1 MKNVEHPP
9 RRVARRLAVI
19 SDFHLGRPGAPLAC
33 QVPTDDILAAVEQL
47 RSMADL
53 IVVNGDLFDLER
65 GTFPFLKRELRLL
78 EAVHFRVVE
87 ALTGP
92 EFAWVRGNHDRVL
105 LELGRA
111 FPALDVELPSGLFR
125 IEHGDRFNSFIK
137 RNEPFTTAMTWLS
150 GRLQIAP
157 ALQPIY
163 QTMRAADHL
172 LTGAATAKQE
182 PIAAKSTEWLGGEP
196 QYRGMVIGHTHIPT
210 LKEGPDGRRVMNPG
224 GSTDVIHALII
235 EDGQAELMR
244 WRDAAFESLLVRPI

>member
-9 RRVARRLAVI
+9 RRTARRLAVI

-33 QVPTDDILAAVEQL
+33 QVPTEDILAAVKEL

-65 GTFPFLKRELRLL
+65 GTAPFLKRELRLL
-78 EAVHFRVVE
+78 EAVHFRVVD

-111 FPALDVELPSGLFR
+111 FPALDVELPCGLFR
-125 IEHGDRFNSFIK
+125 IEHGDRFNAFIK
-137 RNEPFTTAMTWLS
+137 RNESFTTAMTWLS

-163 QTMRAADHL
+163 KTMRAADHL
-172 LTGAATAKQE
+172 LTGAATAKDE
-182 PIAAKSTEWLGGEP
+182 PIVAKSAEWLETEP
-196 QYRGMVIGHTHIPT
+196 GYRGMVIGHTHIPI
-210 LKEGPDGRRVMNPG
+210 LHEGANGRRVMNPG
-224 GSTDVIHALII
+224 GSTDIVHALIV
-235 EDGQAELMR
+235 EDEQAELFR
-244 WRDAAFESLLVRPI
+244 WKDGAFESLLSRAI